1 MLVQSSLL
9 IGGARKSSPF
19 SGTNRVIPF
28 GDARNPGENPYV
40 WAPVLRRLFPEAD
53 APAAPREGSP
63 VSEAPRASAP
73 AGLLRAVG
81 RWQIVGLSINSVVG
95 SGVYLLPATAFA
107 LLGPFSVWGVLAAG
121 LTVSLLVLSYAQAAS
136 HFEQQGG
143 SALYAQEAFGPFAGF
158 QIAWTI
164 WLTRVATAASLSN
177 GLADAVARF
186 WPAAGTGAGRTTIIA
201 GSLLLLGAIN
211 IVGVRQAAQ
220 LSLALV
226 VCKLLPLLLF
236 VGIGVFHV
244 DWELAFGGAASG
256 VVDLGS
262 TGEAALLLLFAYA
275 GFENLSVAAGEY
287 QNPRR
292 NVPFALVAM
301 IVLVTAVY
309 AAVQLVAQGTLPG
322 LAASTTPLA
331 DAAARFGGEG
341 LALLLTVGAALSI
354 LGTSNATLLL
364 GPRFLHTL
372 AVGGYGP
379 RALARVHPR
388 FRTPDLAIAVQ
399 CVVAL
404 ALALSGSFVQLALLS
419 MVTRLLAY
427 ITTSASVLVLRRR
440 RGEPPGTLKLPGGPI
455 IPLAALVLSLAM
467 LLSARPAHLIAVGI
481 AVLIGSVIYRF
492 PRRAA

>member
-1 MLVQSSLL
+1 MSDVS
-9 IGGARKSSPF
+9 
-19 SGTNRVIPF
+19 
-28 GDARNPGENPYV
+28 
-40 WAPVLRRLFPEAD
+40 RLP
-53 APAAPREGSP
+53 
-63 VSEAPRASAP
+63 SAP
-73 AGLLRAVG
+73 IGLLRAVG
-81 RWQIVGLSINSVVG
+81 RWQILGLSINSVVG

-107 LLGPFSVWGVLAAG
+107 LLGSFSVWGVLAAG
-121 LTVSLLVLSYAQAAS
+121 LTVSLLVLCYAKAAS
-136 HFEQQGG
+136 YFEQQGG

-158 QIAWTI
+158 QIGWNT

-186 WPAAGTGAGRTTIIA
+186 WPVAGTGGGRTTIIA
-201 GSLLLLGAIN
+201 GSVLLLGAIN
-211 IVGVRQAAQ
+211 ILGVRQAAR

-226 VCKLLPLLLF
+226 FGKLLPLLLF
-236 VGIGVFHV
+236 VCIGVFHV
-244 DWELAFGGAASG
+244 DWKLAFGGSAAG
-256 VVDLGS
+256 AVDLRS
-262 TGEAALLLLFAYA
+262 TSEAALLLLFAYA

-301 IVLVTAVY
+301 IVLVTVIY

-322 LAASTTPLA
+322 LAASSTPLA
-331 DAAARFGGEG
+331 DAAAGFGGEG

-419 MVTRLLAY
+419 MVTRLLVY
-427 ITTSASVLVLRRR
+427 ITTSASVLVLQRRH
-440 RGEPPGTLKLPGGPI
+440 GDAPGTFRLPGGPL
-455 IPLAALVLSLAM
+455 IPLAALALAVVL
-467 LLSARPAHLIAVGI
+467 LLSARPAHLVAVGI
-481 AVLIGSVIYRF
+481 AVLVGSVIYRF
-492 PRRAA
+492 PRRVG

>member
-1 MLVQSSLL
+1 MS
-9 IGGARKSSPF
+9 
-19 SGTNRVIPF
+19 
-28 GDARNPGENPYV
+28 DASH
-40 WAPVLRRLFPEAD
+40 RL
-53 APAAPREGSP
+53 
-63 VSEAPRASAP
+63 SAP
-73 AGLLRAVG
+73 AGLARAVG
-81 RWQIVGLSINSVVG
+81 RWQILGLSINSVVG

-107 LLGPFSVWGVLAAG
+107 LLGSFSVWGVLAAG
-121 LTVSLLVLSYAQAAS
+121 LTVSLLVLCYAKAAS

-158 QIAWTI
+158 QIGWTI

-186 WPAAGTGAGRTTIIA
+186 WPTAGTGVGRTTIIA

-226 VCKLLPLLLF
+226 LGKLLPLLLF
-236 VGIGVFHV
+236 ICIGVFHV
-244 DWELAFGGAASG
+244 DWELALGGPAAG
-256 VVDLGS
+256 AVDLRS
-262 TGEAALLLLFAYA
+262 TSEAALLLLFAYA

-301 IVLVTAVY
+301 IVLVTIIY
-309 AAVQLVAQGTLPG
+309 AAVQLVAQGTLPD
-322 LAASTTPLA
+322 LAASSTPLA

-379 RALARVHPR
+379 RVLARVHPR
-388 FRTPDLAIAVQ
+388 FRTPDIAIAVQ

-440 RGEPPGTLKLPGGPI
+440 HGDPPGTLQLPGGPL
-455 IPLAALVLSLAM
+455 IPLAALALSLAL
-467 LLSARPAHLIAVGI
+467 LLSARPAHLVAVSI
-481 AVLIGSVIYRF
+481 AVLIGSVVYRF
-492 PRRAA
+492 PRRAG

>member
-1 MLVQSSLL
+1 M
-9 IGGARKSSPF
+9 
-19 SGTNRVIPF
+19 
-28 GDARNPGENPYV
+28 
-40 WAPVLRRLFPEAD
+40 
-53 APAAPREGSP
+53 
-63 VSEAPRASAP
+63 SE
-73 AGLLRAVG
+73 LLRAVG
-81 RWQIVGLSINSVVG
+81 RWQILGLSINSVVG

-143 SALYAQEAFGPFAGF
+143 SALYAHEAFGPFAGF
-158 QIAWTI
+158 QIGWTT
-164 WLTRVATAASLSN
+164 WLTRVATVASLSN

-186 WPAAGTGAGRTTIIA
+186 WPPAGIGAGRTTIIA

-244 DWELAFGGAASG
+244 DWELAFGAPASG
-256 VVDLGS
+256 VVDLRNTS
-262 TGEAALLLLFAYA
+262 EAALLLLFAYA

-287 QNPRR
+287 QDPRR

-322 LAASTTPLA
+322 LAASSTPLA
-331 DAAARFGGEG
+331 DAAAIFGGEG
-341 LALLLTVGAALSI
+341 LALLLTIGAALSI

-399 CVVAL
+399 TIVSLV
-404 ALALSGSFVQLALLS
+404 LALSGSFVQLALLS
-419 MVTRLLAY
+419 MVSRLLAY

-440 RGEPPGTLKLPGGPI
+440 HGARAGTLSLPGGPA
-455 IPLAALVLSLAM
+455 IPFAALVLSLA
-467 LLSARPAHLIAVGI
+467 LLVNARPAHLVAVGI
-481 AVLIGSVIYRF
+481 AVLVGAVIYRF
-492 PRRAA
+492 PRSRSVR